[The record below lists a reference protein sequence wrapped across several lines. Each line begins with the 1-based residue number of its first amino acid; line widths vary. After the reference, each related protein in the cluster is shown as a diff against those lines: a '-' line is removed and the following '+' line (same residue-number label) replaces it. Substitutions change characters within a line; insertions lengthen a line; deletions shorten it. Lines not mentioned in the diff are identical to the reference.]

1 MTPRRRCMS
10 VRLAATSAVC
20 VTKSTTHDV
29 NSIPW
34 KYKNR
39 QLWRTVQ
46 LLAVAMLVVGTAVA
60 VAAAKRG
67 QVPELPPPLE
77 FLAVPLGNL
86 TIFAVLVAVGLYNR
100 RKRDSHKRLMMLAT
114 IVTAGAALDRLLLP
128 TGVLA
133 FSSLPLNTLTSMSLT
148 AVFLS
153 ACFSTT

>member
-20 VTKSTTHDV
+20 D
-29 NSIPW
+29 
-34 KYKNR
+34 
-39 QLWRTVQ
+39 
-46 LLAVAMLVVGTAVA
+46 VGTAVA

-86 TIFAVLVAVGLYNR
+86 AIFAVLVAVGLYNR

-114 IVTAGAALDRLLLP
+114 IVTAGAASRTYLDRSCL
-128 TGVLA
+128 VA
-133 FSSLPLNTLTSMSLT
+133 
-148 AVFLS
+148 
-153 ACFSTT
+153 

>member
-1 MTPRRRCMS
+1 VEVQERRQR
-10 VRLAATSAVC
+10 
-20 VTKSTTHDV
+20 
-29 NSIPW
+29 
-34 KYKNR
+34 
-39 QLWRTVQ
+39 WRTVQ
-46 LLAVAMLVVGTAVA
+46 LLAVAMRVVGTAIA

-86 TIFAVLVAVGLYNR
+86 AIFAVLVAVGLYNR
-100 RKRDSHKRLMMLAT
+100 RKRDSHKRLMMLVT
-114 IVTAGAALDRLLLP
+114 IVTALDRFLLT

-133 FSSLPLNTLTSMSLT
+133 FSSLPLNTLTSMRLT

>member
-1 MTPRRRCMS
+1 
-10 VRLAATSAVC
+10 
-20 VTKSTTHDV
+20 
-29 NSIPW
+29 
-34 KYKNR
+34 
-39 QLWRTVQ
+39 
-46 LLAVAMLVVGTAVA
+46 MLVVGTAVA

-86 TIFAVLVAVGLYNR
+86 AIFAVLVAAVGLYNR

-133 FSSLPLNTLTSMSLT
+133 FSSLPLNTLTPQLH
-148 AVFLS
+148 AIRHL
-153 ACFSTT
+153 

>member
-1 MTPRRRCMS
+1 
-10 VRLAATSAVC
+10 
-20 VTKSTTHDV
+20 
-29 NSIPW
+29 
-34 KYKNR
+34 
-39 QLWRTVQ
+39 
-46 LLAVAMLVVGTAVA
+46 MLVVGTAVA
-60 VAAAKRG
+60 GAAAKRG

-86 TIFAVLVAVGLYNR
+86 AIFVVLVVGLYNR
-100 RKRDSHKRLMMLAT
+100 SKRDSHKRLMMLAT

-133 FSSLPLNTLTSMSLT
+133 FSSLPLNTLTSVSLT

>member
-1 MTPRRRCMS
+1 VEVQERRQR
-10 VRLAATSAVC
+10 
-20 VTKSTTHDV
+20 
-29 NSIPW
+29 
-34 KYKNR
+34 
-39 QLWRTVQ
+39 WRTVQ

-86 TIFAVLVAVGLYNR
+86 AIFAVLVVGLYNR
-100 RKRDSHKRLMMLAT
+100 RKRDSYKRLMMLAT

>member
-1 MTPRRRCMS
+1 MHVSAPRGDQRSLCHEEQDPRCKQHSME
-10 VRLAATSAVC
+10 VQEWR
-20 VTKSTTHDV
+20 
-29 NSIPW
+29 P
-34 KYKNR
+34 R
-39 QLWRTVQ
+39 WRTEQ
-46 LLAVAMLVVGTAVA
+46 LLAIAMLVGTAVA

-67 QVPELPPPLE
+67 QVPELPLPLE
-77 FLAVPLGNL
+77 LLAVPLGNL
-86 TIFAVLVAVGLYNR
+86 AIFAVQVAVGLYNR

-153 ACFSTT
+153 VCFSAT

>member
-1 MTPRRRCMS
+1 VEVQERRQR
-10 VRLAATSAVC
+10 
-20 VTKSTTHDV
+20 
-29 NSIPW
+29 
-34 KYKNR
+34 
-39 QLWRTVQ
+39 WRTVQ

-67 QVPELPPPLE
+67 QVPELPPPRE

-86 TIFAVLVAVGLYNR
+86 VIFFAVLVAVGLYNR

>member
-1 MTPRRRCMS
+1 VEVQERRQR
-10 VRLAATSAVC
+10 
-20 VTKSTTHDV
+20 
-29 NSIPW
+29 
-34 KYKNR
+34 
-39 QLWRTVQ
+39 WRTVQ

-86 TIFAVLVAVGLYNR
+86 AIFAVLVAVGLYNR

>member
-1 MTPRRRCMS
+1 
-10 VRLAATSAVC
+10 
-20 VTKSTTHDV
+20 
-29 NSIPW
+29 
-34 KYKNR
+34 
-39 QLWRTVQ
+39 
-46 LLAVAMLVVGTAVA
+46 MLVVGTAVA

-67 QVPELPPPLE
+67 QVPELPPPRE
-77 FLAVPLGNL
+77 FPAVPLGNL
-86 TIFAVLVAVGLYNR
+86 AIFAVLVAVGLYNR